1 VKAAL
6 VGGDLENEWLIV
18 VGGSR
23 WLVKG

>member
-1 VKAAL
+1 VKAAFI
-6 VGGDLENEWLIV
+6 GGDLENEWLIV